1 MNLIFHGEV
10 IDYEF
15 TNNKSNQTI
24 LFLHGWGGNKNS
36 FKSTV
41 NLLKHK
47 FNILTL
53 SMPTIQNTQL
63 VWNMFDYKNLIL
75 TLLYN
80 LNIKS
85 VCIVCHSFGFR
96 VASLLNNFFD
106 IEKIVVTG
114 GAGIKKTSIF
124 KKISTKSNKIL
135 LKNVKFS
142 YIFKNIASPDYV
154 ALSTTNKKTFIE
166 VVNLNTKNFVHF
178 TCPTL
183 LFWGVKDKETP
194 MWIAK
199 FLHKRNNAKLIK
211 TKGGH
216 FAYIEQNSLFNNS
229 VLEFFND

>member
-15 TNNKSNQTI
+15 INNKSDRTI

-36 FKSTV
+36 FKSTI
-41 NLLKHK
+41 NLLKRK

-53 SMPTIQNTQL
+53 TMPTIQNTQL
-63 VWNMFDYKNLIL
+63 VWDMFDYKNLVL

-80 LNIKS
+80 LNIKY
-85 VCIVCHSFGFR
+85 VYIVCHSFGFR

-106 IEKIVVTG
+106 IKKIIVTG

-124 KKISTKSNKIL
+124 KKISIKNNKIL
-135 LKNVKFS
+135 LKNNKFS
-142 YIFKNIASPDYV
+142 YIFKNIASADY
-154 ALSTTNKKTFIE
+154 LSLSITNRETFKK
-166 VVNLNTKNFVHF
+166 VVNLNTKNFVQF

-183 LFWGVKDKETP
+183 LFWGTKDKETP
-194 MWIAK
+194 IWISK